1 MKLLCSGA
9 AGFIGSHVAEAFI
22 EDGHDV
28 HIVDDLSGGK
38 RSNVPSGA
46 TFHHLDIRSE
56 EATALVQAE
65 RFDMLVHHAAQMNVR
80 ESVKHPREDA
90 SVNVDGLLNLME
102 AGRENGL
109 QRVLFAS
116 TGGAIYG
123 DPVYAPQDEE
133 HPLCPVSPYGVSK
146 LASEKYLDFYR
157 EEYGIPY
164 VSLRYANVYGP
175 RQNPAGEA
183 GVIAIFIEQMLNGE
197 TPTIYGDGTQ
207 TRDYIYI
214 DDVVAMNRAV
224 MEYEGTRI
232 FNVGTGEETSLNTLF
247 ESIQKHTD
255 PSIDN
260 VYGPAQPG
268 EQMRSV
274 LDISRAKN
282 ELGWSPTTN
291 MDYGIGKTV
300 EWFAAQLT
308 SSQAQ

>member
-1 MKLLCSGA
+1 MKLLCTGG
-9 AGFIGSHVAEAFI
+9 AGFIGSHISKAFLK
-22 EDGHDV
+22 DGHTV
-28 HIVDDLSGGK
+28 HIIDDLSAGK
-38 RSNVPSGA
+38 RENIPAEAV
-46 TFHHLDIRSE
+46 FHHLDIRSD
-56 EATALVQAE
+56 AAAALMRQE
-65 RFDMLVHHAAQMNVR
+65 QYDMLVHHAAQMNVR

-90 SVNVDGLLNLME
+90 SVNIDGLLNLLE
-102 AGRENGL
+102 AGREHGL

-157 EEYGIPY
+157 EEHGIPY

-183 GVIAIFIEQMLNGE
+183 GVIAIFIEQMLNGKA
-197 TPTIYGDGTQ
+197 PTIFGDGTQ

-214 DDVVAMNRAV
+214 DDVVAINRAV
-224 MEYEGTRI
+224 MEYDGTHI
-232 FNVGTGEETSLNTLF
+232 FNVGTGEETSLNHLF
-247 ESIQKHTD
+247 EQIQAHTD

-260 VYGPAQPG
+260 EYGPAQPG

-274 LDISRAKN
+274 LDISRAKE
-282 ELGWSPTTN
+282 ELGWAPETD
-291 MDYGIGKTV
+291 MAYGIGKTV
-300 EWFAAQLT
+300 EWFESQLA
-308 SSQAQ
+308 SPEV

>member
-1 MKLLCSGA
+1 MKLICTGA
-9 AGFIGSHVAEAFI
+9 AGFIGSHVAEAFL
-22 EDGHDV
+22 EDGHTV

-38 RSNVPSGA
+38 RSNIPEAA
-46 TFHHLDIRSE
+46 TFHHMDIRSE
-56 EATALVQAE
+56 AAAELVEAE

-90 SVNVDGLLNLME
+90 SVNVDGLLNIME
-102 AGRENGL
+102 AGRDHGL

-123 DPVYAPQDEE
+123 DPVYAPQDED

-183 GVIAIFIEQMLNGE
+183 GVVAIFIEQMLQGNV
-197 TPTIYGDGTQ
+197 PTIYGDGTQ

-224 MEYEGTRI
+224 MEYEGTQI

-247 ESIQKHTD
+247 EAIQTHTN
-255 PSIDN
+255 PEIDN
-260 VYGPAQPG
+260 AYGPAQPG

-274 LDISRAKN
+274 LDVSRAQE
-282 ELGWSPTTN
+282 ELGWTPETD
-291 MDYGIGKTV
+291 MDYGIGETV
-300 EWFAAQLT
+300 AWFEAQMA
-308 SSQAQ
+308 SSQA

>member
-1 MKLLCSGA
+1 MKLLCTGG
-9 AGFIGSHVAEAFI
+9 AGFIGSHISKAFLK
-22 EDGHDV
+22 DGHNV
-28 HIVDDLSGGK
+28 HIIDDLSAGK
-38 RSNVPSGA
+38 RENVPTGA
-46 TFHHLDIRSE
+46 VFHHLDIRSDA
-56 EATALVQAE
+56 ATALMQQE
-65 RFDMLVHHAAQMNVR
+65 QYDMLVHHAAQMNVR

-90 SVNVDGLLNLME
+90 SVNVDGLLNLLE
-102 AGRENGL
+102 AGREHGL

-157 EEYGIPY
+157 EEYGISY

-175 RQNPAGEA
+175 RQNPEGEA
-183 GVIAIFIEQMLNGE
+183 GVIAIFIEQMLRGE
-197 TPTIYGDGTQ
+197 VPTIYGDGTQ

-214 DDVVAMNRAV
+214 DDVVAINRAV
-224 MEYEGTRI
+224 MDYEGTGI
-232 FNVGTGEETSLNTLF
+232 FNVGTGGETSLNTLF
-247 ESIQKHTD
+247 AAIQAHTN

-260 VYGPAQPG
+260 EYGPAQPG

-274 LDISRAKN
+274 LDISRAKE
-282 ELGWSPTTN
+282 ELGWEPTTD

-300 EWFAAQLT
+300 EWFELQLA
-308 SSQAQ
+308 SSEMQ

>member
-1 MKLLCSGA
+1 MK
-9 AGFIGSHVAEAFI
+9 
-22 EDGHDV
+22 DGHDV
-28 HIVDDLSGGK
+28 HIVDDLSAGK
-38 RSNVPSGA
+38 RQNVPAGA
-46 TFHHLDIRSE
+46 TFHHMDIRSD
-56 EATALVQAE
+56 EAAGLMKRE

-90 SVNVDGLLNLME
+90 SVNIDGLLNLLE
-102 AGRENGL
+102 TGRQHGL

-123 DPVYAPQDEE
+123 DPVYVPQDED

-175 RQNPAGEA
+175 RQNPEGEA

-197 TPTIYGDGTQ
+197 APTIFGDGTQ

-214 DDVVAMNRAV
+214 DDVVAINRAV
-224 MEYEGTRI
+224 MDYEGTRI
-232 FNVGTGEETSLNTLF
+232 FNVGTGEETSLNHLF
-247 ESIQKHTD
+247 EQIRAHTD
-255 PSIDN
+255 TSIDCT
-260 VYGPAQPG
+260 YGPAQPG

-274 LDISRAKN
+274 LDIQRAKK
-282 ELGWSPTTN
+282 ELDWCPETDMS
-291 MDYGIGKTV
+291 YGIGETV
-300 EWFAAQLT
+300 KWFDEQLK
-308 SSQAQ
+308 SSGTV